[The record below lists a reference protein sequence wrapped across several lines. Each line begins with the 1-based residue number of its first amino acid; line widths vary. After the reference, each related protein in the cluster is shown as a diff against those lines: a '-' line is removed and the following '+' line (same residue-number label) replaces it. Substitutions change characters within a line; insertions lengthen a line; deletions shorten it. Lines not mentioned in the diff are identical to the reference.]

1 MPADAPRARVDAPPR
16 HDQFLRLP
24 MVEWYHPYRLLLT
37 GLQVLVWE
45 FIGQG
50 RAMEEAPR
58 SYAILAFGKDELW
71 FDFVADAGD
80 GWNSAF
86 AIASL
91 VAEDLVVD
99 GETLEH
105 GAFVLFGGDEVY
117 PVPTQRAYRERFV
130 APYSA
135 ALPPPAPPDRR
146 ALLAIP
152 GNHDWYDGLVSF
164 SRQFTQYRSIG
175 GWRTVQAQS
184 YFAVKLPQGW
194 WLWAMDVLPASNMD
208 YGQREYF
215 RAASHRLAPRDRV
228 ILVAA
233 QPDWVEEEIRYKE
246 ESHFWQ
252 IEDELITP
260 RGATVHLWLSGDLHH
275 YRRHEE
281 RRPDGTPDTR
291 FQRVTSGGG
300 GAFLFPT
307 HRPARRS
314 VVVGDREFVRKASFP
329 SPVTSFRLSLLN
341 LAFAAKNWK
350 LGVFPMGTLYW
361 LLTWV
366 RLPEGWP
373 SLASWVEVFRS
384 PGLLLWLFVILGGFV
399 VFADG
404 TRRWFRWLG
413 GLAHGAAHVLTASAV
428 TGFINGTWLA
438 GAVTAT
444 DLLAANVLNFVA
456 GMIFGPTVLGLY
468 LLLAVN
474 LFGFHAM
481 EAFSSLRIEDYKN
494 FLRLHVRKDGTLE
507 VYPIAVAKVP
517 REDGGHARYHLI
529 EGPVVIRPTASRA
542 GGAAA

>member
-1 MPADAPRARVDAPPR
+1 MPADVPRPRPVEPPR
-16 HDQFLRLP
+16 HREFPQLP
-24 MVEWYHPYRLLLT
+24 MVDWYDPSRLLLT

-45 FIGQG
+45 FVGQG

-58 SYAILAFGKDELW
+58 SYGTPAFGTDGVW
-71 FDFVADAGD
+71 FDFVADTGD
-80 GWNSAF
+80 GWNPTF
-86 AIASL
+86 AVASL
-91 VAEDLVVD
+91 VAQDIVVD
-99 GETLEH
+99 GRTLPR

-135 ALPPPAPPDRR
+135 ALPAPAPADRP

-164 SRQFTQYRSIG
+164 SRQFTQDRAIG
-175 GWRTVQAQS
+175 GWSTVQAQS
-184 YFAVKLPQGW
+184 YFAAKLPQGW
-194 WLWAMDVLPASNMD
+194 WLWAMDVLPESHMD
-208 YGQREYF
+208 HGQREYF
-215 RAASHRLAPRDRV
+215 RHAASRLTPGDRV

-260 RGATVHLWLSGDLHH
+260 RGARVHLWLSGDLHH

-281 RRPDGTPDTR
+281 RQPDGTPDTR

-314 VVVGDREFVRKASFP
+314 VVVGAREFVRKASFP
-329 SPVTSFRLSLLN
+329 SPVTSFRLSFLN

-350 LGVFPMGTLYW
+350 LGLFPMGTIYW

-373 SLASWVEVFRS
+373 AVASWVEAFRS
-384 PGLLLWLFVILGGFV
+384 PGLLLWLVVILGGFV
-399 VFADG
+399 VFADS

-428 TGFINGTWLA
+428 TGFVNNTWLS

-468 LLLAVN
+468 LLVALNV
-474 LFGFHAM
+474 FGAHPL
-481 EAFSSLRIEDYKN
+481 EAFSSLRIEDYKS
-494 FLRLHVRKDGTLE
+494 FLRLRIEKDGTLRL
-507 VYPIAVAKVP
+507 YPIAIPKVP
-517 REDGGHARYHLI
+517 RGDEGHARYHLI
-529 EGPVVIRPTASRA
+529 EGPVLINPWGLPDGGRP
-542 GGAAA
+542 G